1 MAHRSADVGIVGAG
15 PAGAHLAARLAAS
28 GFDVALFDPKGAWE
42 KPCGGGVTTRALREF
57 AFLLGDPAYPCT
69 LVKRITVVSS
79 LGRSVSVKLQEP
91 FAIYSRQVLN
101 GLLLD
106 RAVAA
111 GARFE
116 RESVQRFSRTDD
128 GWIIQ
133 TGGEQT
139 WRVRFLVGADGV
151 TSSVRRKLI
160 GIFPTRDIAMAM
172 GYNVVASLRDGDSRQ
187 GGKPG
192 SAKPRR
198 DAECDTMLVR
208 FPSGFA
214 GYFWMFPRPG
224 VMNFGVACKMGQLTS
239 QRLRELLEDFMHGY
253 YGGNTPDG
261 HCRSFFAAKIPILD
275 PASWRDLKVTGDGW
289 ALAGDAAG
297 FVDPI
302 TGEGIYYALKS
313 SELLADALASEA
325 DYNRATARYESSW
338 PKEFGAE
345 LALASRLL
353 PRFYN
358 GRFIGHVFDDAMV
371 LFARYHAGVRK
382 VMTRAIIGEQSYA
395 WLKRDL
401 IKSILRIF

>member
-1 MAHRSADVGIVGAG
+1 
-15 PAGAHLAARLAAS
+15 
-28 GFDVALFDPKGAWE
+28 
-42 KPCGGGVTTRALREF
+42 
-57 AFLLGDPAYPCT
+57 
-69 LVKRITVVSS
+69 
-79 LGRSVSVKLQEP
+79 
-91 FAIYSRQVLN
+91 
-101 GLLLD
+101 
-106 RAVAA
+106 
-111 GARFE
+111 
-116 RESVQRFSRTDD
+116 
-128 GWIIQ
+128 
-133 TGGEQT
+133 
-139 WRVRFLVGADGV
+139 
-151 TSSVRRKLI
+151 
-160 GIFPTRDIAMAM
+160 
-172 GYNVVASLRDGDSRQ
+172 
-187 GGKPG
+187 
-192 SAKPRR
+192 
-198 DAECDTMLVR
+198 MLVR

-325 DYNRATARYESSW
+325 DYSRATARYESSW

-401 IKSILRIF
+401 IKSIPRIF